1 MKKQLKLSR
10 ISLIFGL
17 ILMLVNPILSQTP
30 KEKSL
35 LWEITG
41 NELEKPSYLF
51 GTIHLMCS
59 KDFKMPESVKEA
71 VKKADKLALELD
83 MDDPQM
89 GAKMQQ
95 VSINPG
101 RENIKNKLSEED
113 SKVVDEFF
121 KSNYGQGIA
130 QLGVL
135 KPFVLSSMVIMKMA
149 SCDIVQYEMEFVKLA
164 QQQEKEVIGLES
176 IEFQVGLF
184 DDLDYQVQLDAL
196 VESIKD
202 KRETEEMLNA
212 MMEAYFSKDIVKIG
226 EIMDEHE
233 EADGFNEKLLDERN
247 ENWIP
252 KIEKNS
258 KSASVFYAVGA
269 GHLPGKNGVI
279 AMLRDKGYTV
289 EPIN

>member
-10 ISLIFGL
+10 ISVIFGL
-17 ILMLVNPILSQTP
+17 ILIVVNPILSQTP

-41 NELEKPSYLF
+41 NELEKSSYLF

-71 VKKADKLALELD
+71 VEKADKLALELD

-101 RENIKNKLSEED
+101 RENIKDKLSAED

-130 QLGVL
+130 QVGVL
-135 KPFVLSSMVIMKMA
+135 KPFVLSSMVIMKTA

-164 QQQEKEVIGLES
+164 QQQEKELIGLES

-184 DDLDYQVQLDAL
+184 DDLDYQLQLDAL

-202 KRETEEMLNA
+202 NSETEEMLNA

-233 EADGFNEKLLDERN
+233 EAEGFNEKLLDERN

-258 KSASVFYAVGA
+258 KSESVFYAVGA
-269 GHLPGKNGVI
+269 GHLPGENGVI

-289 EPIN
+289 KPIN